1 MKNTLVWLAL
11 GASACGKS
19 EPTPEVTPAAEVTPA
34 PAADAA
40 PAPAPDAA
48 PAPDTAPAPPPVPT
62 GPPVLYRGKID
73 VGGGVAITAEITL
86 TGATGTMDV
95 PMQQLKGG
103 PLSEVVQTAD
113 TVSFAFN
120 PPGAPP
126 GTKVAFSAKKQGDV
140 FVGEVDQP
148 GAKLPLT
155 LTPIDAKDGFAR
167 KRPQTPQP
175 PFPYKNELATVKSG
189 DIDLGCTLS
198 MPEGEGPFPAVVFFT
213 GSGAQDRDET
223 LFEHKPFLVIG
234 DALVRA
240 GVATL
245 RCDDREVGES
255 KGNFGE
261 SDIND
266 FVTDGKA
273 MIAYLEGRKEIAKD
287 HIGALGHSQ
296 GGMVAAELAKAGDIE
311 FAVLVAGPALSGR
324 EVSVRQNLD
333 AIMAQ
338 GVPPAETKALQ
349 EALEAL
355 FQGMADDVAE
365 TEIQARIQKLAEAVI
380 ASRKDGPAIPLERV
394 MAQFEPLTKN
404 RWLRSWVKSKP
415 AEILAKVKVPVLALY
430 GEKDTQV
437 HGAEHTAALKAAYE
451 AAKNKSGE
459 VELVPGANH
468 LFQPATT
475 GNLSEYEEIEQT
487 IMPSVLERIT
497 TWVTKVAK

>member
-1 MKNTLVWLAL
+1 MARPPKLRLQL
-11 GASACGKS
+11 
-19 EPTPEVTPAAEVTPA
+19 PTPVARRPRPRRR
-34 PAADAA
+34 DAA
-40 PAPAPDAA
+40 LADVAAAGAA
-48 PAPDTAPAPPPVPT
+48 PGGAAQ
-62 GPPVLYRGKID
+62 LFRGKIE
-73 VGGGVAITAEITL
+73 VGGDISISADITL
-86 TGATGTMDV
+86 QGATGTMDI
-95 PMQQLKGG
+95 PMQGLKGG
-103 PLSEVVQTAD
+103 PLSEVVATAD
-113 TVSFAFN
+113 AISFVFN

-126 GTKVAFSAKKQGDV
+126 GTTVKFAAKKDGDK
-140 FVGEVDQP
+140 FVGEVEQP

-155 LTPIDAKDGFAR
+155 LTPLDAKDGFAP

-175 PFPYKNELATVKSG
+175 PFPYTNELVQVKSG
-189 DIDLGCTLS
+189 EVELGCTLS
-198 MPEGEGPFPAVVFFT
+198 LPEGEGSFPVVLLFT

-223 LFEHKPFLVIG
+223 IFAHKPLLVLS
-234 DALVRA
+234 DKLVRA

-261 SDIND
+261 SDIGD

-273 MIAYLEGRKEIAKD
+273 MIAYLEGRKEVAKD

-349 EALEAL
+349 DALEAL
-355 FQGMADDVAE
+355 FQGMADDLPEV
-365 TEIQARIQKLAEAVI
+365 EIQARVRVLAEAVI
-380 ASRKDGPAIPLERV
+380 ASRKDGPAIPLERIE
-394 MAQFEPLTKN
+394 AQFTPLTKN

-415 AEILAKVKVPVLALY
+415 AEVLAKVKVPVLALY

-437 HGAEHTAALKAAYE
+437 HGAEHAVALKAAFDE
-451 AAKNKSGE
+451 AKKTDSQIE
-459 VELVPGANH
+459 MVIGANH
-468 LFQPATT
+468 LFQTATT
-475 GNLSEYEEIEQT
+475 GMVSEYEEIEQT

-497 TWVTKVAK
+497 TWVTKVAKVAK

>member
-19 EPTPEVTPAAEVTPA
+19 EPTPAPTPAAEVTPA
-34 PAADAA
+34 P
-40 PAPAPDAA
+40 DAA
-48 PAPDTAPAPPPVPT
+48 PAPDVAAAPDVAPVPA
-62 GPPVLYRGKID
+62 GPPQLFRGKID
-73 VGGGVAITAEITL
+73 VGGGVSITADITL
-86 TGATGTMDV
+86 TGATGTMDI

-103 PLSEVVQTAD
+103 PLTEVVATAD
-113 TVSFAFN
+113 VVSFVFS

-126 GTKVAFSAKKQGDV
+126 GTAVKFSAKKDGDT
-140 FVGEVDQP
+140 FVGEVEQP

-175 PFPYKNELATVKSG
+175 PFPYKNELVEVKSG
-189 DIDLGCTLS
+189 DFTLGCTLS
-198 MPEGEGPFPAVVFFT
+198 LPEGEGPFPAVVFFT

-234 DALVRA
+234 DALVRS
-240 GVATL
+240 GVGTL
-245 RCDDREVGES
+245 RCDDRSVGES
-255 KGNFGE
+255 KGDFAGA
-261 SDIND
+261 DIND
-266 FVTDGKA
+266 FVVDGKA

-296 GGMVAAELAKAGDIE
+296 GGMVAAELAKAGDID

-333 AIMAQ
+333 AIVAQ

-355 FQGMADDVAE
+355 FQGMADDLPAVDL
-365 TEIQARIQKLAEAVI
+365 QARIQKLAEAVI
-380 ASRKDGPAIPLERV
+380 ASRKDGPAIPLERI

-404 RWLRSWVKSKP
+404 RWMLSWVKSKP
-415 AEILAKVKVPVLALY
+415 AEVLAQVKLPVLALY

-437 HGAEHTAALKAAYE
+437 HGAEHAAALKAAYE
-451 AAKNKSGE
+451 AAKNTHGE

-475 GNLSEYEEIEQT
+475 GNLSEYEEIELT

-497 TWVTKVAK
+497 TWVGKVTK